1 MNFDKN
7 NSFCISL
14 FSNERRWKKMQERFD
29 KLGMDVTRFQAS
41 TPQDVKG
48 NFAAHL
54 NVGQK
59 CCALS
64 HFRLWEQIFM
74 SGLEYALI
82 IEDDARFV
90 VEWREKLDGCLH
102 NLNADWDAVFLNCS
116 EPIVPAFQWQK
127 IQEQY
132 LTGGYVISKKGVA
145 KILGLFSQ
153 MYYASDWMTSRLQ
166 TMGNCYSYF
175 PWLIIQDGSESTI
188 GSDYSADHLKVVRC
202 LNEINYDLDE
212 HYI

>member
-14 FSNERRWKKMQERFD
+14 FSNERRLKKMQERFD

-82 IEDDARFV
+82 IEDDARFD
-90 VEWREKLDGCLH
+90 VEWREKLDGCFH

-153 MYYASDWMTSRLQ
+153 MHYASDWMTSRLQ

-175 PWLIIQDGSESTI
+175 PWLIVQDGSESTI